1 MAYVRVCGVGD
12 LGADG
17 MAGFYLDG
25 SEVLVL
31 RDRQGAIRAFDGICP
46 HQDSLL
52 ADGHFDGVT
61 IICGAHG
68 WMFNAM
74 TGMGINPSSCRIAP
88 YPVRIEGD
96 EIYVDIDGEVA
107 AEG

>member
-1 MAYVRVCGVGD
+1 
-12 LGADG
+12 
-17 MAGFYLDG
+17 
-25 SEVLVL
+25 
-31 RDRQGAIRAFDGICP
+31 
-46 HQDSLL
+46 
-52 ADGHFDGVT
+52 
-61 IICGAHG
+61 
-68 WMFNAM
+68 MFNAM